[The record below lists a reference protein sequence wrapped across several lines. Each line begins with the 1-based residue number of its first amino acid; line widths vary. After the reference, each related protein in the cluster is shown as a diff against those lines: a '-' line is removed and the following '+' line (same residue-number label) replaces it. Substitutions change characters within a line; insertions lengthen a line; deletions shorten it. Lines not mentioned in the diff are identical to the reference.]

1 MTLFDFAIKNV
12 IRDKKNYIYYFI
24 NCVFSVFVFFL
35 FSVLSFHPALKII
48 DTHSAMGITLA
59 VGEVISVIF
68 SVCFI
73 SYSISSFLKNRSKQL
88 GLITILGASKKQ
100 LNKLIFME
108 NIIVGFMA
116 IINGIILGII
126 FSKFFLDI
134 ANKLIGVSEF
144 TFYFPIKAI
153 ILTLIV
159 MGFIFFF
166 IAYLTPKIIKKQK
179 IIKLLKTSVQDDKKQ
194 NLILTTIIFIVFA
207 PITLW
212 AFLSKSNIGVNIKE
226 NFFFPFLLLVV
237 FILGTYL
244 LFSYC
249 MRLWIFH
256 QNKTK
261 YNMRLLFIG
270 DLRTKLKTNIQSM
283 TISAVLYTIAF
294 FSVIILSSISA
305 NVKSET
311 EKIFPYA
318 LTYNAWT
325 ENANIKHNLNI
336 IENELKDLSGYKK
349 IDINLFYMDSNSRTA
364 IMSQTDYNNI
374 MLFLNRQTI
383 SLTEKGV
390 YFVAGNT
397 DKKLNQIPNTEF
409 LNNLPIEGQTDEII
423 TLTGF
428 TSGIYVINDNLFK
441 DLMPNLSKKV
451 ITAFYYDN
459 WDKNSQAPDNIFKA
473 LQNTIDEGNANVVSA
488 YRYYRNTQIQ
498 NNLTLYI
505 GSMLLFVFILAVAS
519 FIYSRLYS
527 QIDNDCKKYKNI
539 IKLGVSKKELCSVLN
554 RFTFLI
560 LYIPFIVSIIYLWIG
575 VLIFEQFSVI
585 SNITTSIKFTIILFI
600 LQTIIYLWISNS
612 YKNNI
617 LSKVY
622 NI

>member
-1 MTLFDFAIKNV
+1 M
-12 IRDKKNYIYYFI
+12 
-24 NCVFSVFVFFL
+24 FSVFVFFL

-59 VGEVISVIF
+59 VGEVISIIF

-116 IINGIILGII
+116 IINGFILGII

-159 MGFIFFF
+159 MGLIFFF

-194 NLILTTIIFIVFA
+194 NLILTTVIFIIFA
-207 PITLW
+207 PITSW
-212 AFLSKSNIGVNIKE
+212 SFFSKSDIATNIKE
-226 NFFFPFLLLVV
+226 NFLFPFLLLVV

-270 DLRTKLKTNIQSM
+270 DLRAKLKTNIQSM
-283 TISAVLYTIAF
+283 TVSAVLYTIAF
-294 FSVIILSSISA
+294 FSVIILLSISA

-325 ENANIKHNLNI
+325 ENADIKHDLNI

-349 IDINLFYMDSNSRTA
+349 IDINLFYMDSSSRTA

-409 LNNLPIEGQTDEII
+409 LNNLPIEGQTNEII

-428 TSGIYVINDNLFK
+428 TSGIYIIHDDLFK

-473 LQNTIDEGNANVVSA
+473 LQHTIDKGNANVVSA

-505 GSMLLFVFILAVAS
+505 GSMLSFVFILAVAS

-527 QIDNDCKKYKNI
+527 QLDNDCKKYKNI
-539 IKLGVSKKELCSVLN
+539 IME
-554 RFTFLI
+554 R
-560 LYIPFIVSIIYLWIG
+560 
-575 VLIFEQFSVI
+575 Q
-585 SNITTSIKFTIILFI
+585 
-600 LQTIIYLWISNS
+600 Q
-612 YKNNI
+612 
-617 LSKVY
+617 
-622 NI
+622 